1 MTDIVSG
8 LKNEDEE
15 STGTFTP
22 FDSKNFALFALS
34 VMKEIQLSLP
44 P

>member
-22 FDSKNFALFALS
+22 FDSKTLHCLLY
-34 VMKEIQLSLP
+34 Q
-44 P
+44 